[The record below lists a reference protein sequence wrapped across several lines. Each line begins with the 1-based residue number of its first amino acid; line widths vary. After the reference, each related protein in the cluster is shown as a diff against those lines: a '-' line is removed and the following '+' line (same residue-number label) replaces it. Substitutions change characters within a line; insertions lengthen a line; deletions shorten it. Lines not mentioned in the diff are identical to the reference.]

1 MSREK
6 KVFRYGQKGFGKI
19 TETLEKRNPGSGY
32 MKSNSD
38 SSEKGRRGKF
48 LGFFFIRTPSLTSRR
63 IRNYEISSVIE
74 NSKIV
79 LV

>member
-1 MSREK
+1 MTKEEEMSREK

-38 SSEKGRRGKF
+38 CSEKGRTTKF
-48 LGFFFIRTPSLTSRR
+48 PGFFSFARPL
-63 IRNYEISSVIE
+63 
-74 NSKIV
+74 
-79 LV
+79 